1 MSILQAIIR
10 KNLRYNIG
18 ISLTDAAFFGVGW
31 GFSSFSTILPLYV
44 SGMTESAI
52 LIGLIP
58 AIRAVGWQL
67 PQLFNANQVARLRQY
82 KPLVLLMTI
91 HERIPY
97 LGLALTAWMLPTLG
111 AQITLPIVFI
121 LLIWTGIGSG
131 FTANPWQNMIA
142 KIIPA
147 ENRGTFLGAQA
158 AVANIMIASTA
169 ILAGYMLGW
178 FEPPFNFVILF
189 LIASLA
195 FGISMAA
202 LGLTREPIDE
212 EKELPAITHSPFAG
226 MGEILKKDRNFVWY
240 LIFRIVYQFA
250 TMGFAFYIVY
260 GLRRFEM
267 DGITAGLLTAA
278 LTVTQTVANVV
289 MGWLADRWGHRKMLI
304 VGMLMVSLSSLLA
317 WAAPEL
323 SWLYPVF
330 IFSGLANVAYWTI
343 GMAMTV
349 EFGTEAERPVYI
361 GMSNTL
367 IAPATI
373 LAPLLGGFIVDA
385 AGFHAT
391 FIISVIG
398 GLVATGMLVF
408 LIKDPKSNCRPS
420 LTPSPS
426 LGGRG
431 E

>member
-1 MSILQAIIR
+1 MSILQAVIR
-10 KNLRYNIG
+10 KNLRYNVG
-18 ISLTDAAFFGVGW
+18 ISLTDAAFFGIGW
-31 GFSSFSTILPLYV
+31 GFSSFGTILPLFV

-91 HERIPY
+91 HERAPY

-111 AQITLPIVFI
+111 PKITLPIVFI
-121 LLIWTGIGSG
+121 LLIWTGLGSG

-147 ENRGTFLGAQA
+147 ENRATFLGAQA
-158 AVANIMIASTA
+158 AFANIMIASTA

-178 FEPPFNFVILF
+178 FESPFNFVILF
-189 LIASLA
+189 LISSLA
-195 FGISMAA
+195 YGISMAA
-202 LGLTREPIDE
+202 LGLTREPVDE

-289 MGWLADRWGHRKMLI
+289 MGWLADRWGHRKILI

-317 WAAPEL
+317 WVAPEL

-349 EFGTEAERPVYI
+349 EFGEEAQRPVYI

-385 AGFHAT
+385 AGFQTT
-391 FIISVIG
+391 FIISIIG
-398 GLVATGMLVF
+398 GLVATAMLVF
-408 LIKDPKSNCRPS
+408 LIKDPKKVK
-420 LTPSPS
+420 
-426 LGGRG
+426 
-431 E
+431 

>member
-1 MSILQAIIR
+1 MSILQAVIR

-18 ISLTDAAFFGVGW
+18 ISLTDAAFFGIGW
-31 GFSSFSTILPLYV
+31 GFSSFGTILPLFV

-111 AQITLPIVFI
+111 PKITLPIVFI
-121 LLIWTGIGSG
+121 LLIWTGLGSG

-178 FEPPFNFVILF
+178 FESPFNFVILF

-195 FGISMAA
+195 YGISMAA
-202 LGLTREPIDE
+202 LGLTREPVDE

-289 MGWLADRWGHRKMLI
+289 MGWLADRWGHRKILI

-317 WAAPEL
+317 WVAPEL

-349 EFGTEAERPVYI
+349 EFGEETQRPVYI

-385 AGFHAT
+385 AGFQTT
-391 FIISVIG
+391 FIISIIG
-398 GLVATGMLVF
+398 GLVATAMLVF
-408 LIKDPKSNCRPS
+408 LIKDPKKVK
-420 LTPSPS
+420 
-426 LGGRG
+426 
-431 E
+431 